1 MYVCMYA
8 GLCVGSFTCTAY
20 GKAYKYIFFFYLFIF
35 TYIYTCMYMYVQVR
49 KHVDVEGGR
58 QREAKQTVHIQRATE
73 REREGKR
80 GD

>member
-1 MYVCMYA
+1 MYVCTQVCA
-8 GLCVGSFTCTAY
+8 LVRLRVRRTV
-20 GKAYKYIFFFYLFIF
+20 KHINIFFFIYLYLHI
-35 TYIYTCMYMYVQVR
+35 YIYTCMYMYVQVR